1 MSEKRQVVITANI
14 FPGLEAEKSG
24 LVSERSILE
33 PLGVDLVKRPCDT
46 EADVVDA
53 GRDAAALLVG
63 NAPITAEVLSGLPR
77 CLAIVKPSVGV
88 DNIDIDAATAAG
100 VCVANVPDY
109 GTDEVATHA
118 MALLLNAWRYVDAC
132 AADVRAGRWQPR
144 PPYPVQ
150 RSFGRTLGIIGFGR
164 IGRSVAQKAGG
175 FGWRLLAWDPYVDE
189 SEMRRRGVEAAD
201 FDTLLA
207 ESDFVSLHLP
217 LTEETHY
224 LIDTDALAKMKPSAI
239 LVNTARGGVVDS
251 DALYRA
257 VESGQ
262 IAGAALDVVD
272 VEPPPQDHP
281 LHRTE
286 RILVTA
292 HVAWY
297 SKQAFEDLRVKAV
310 QEVARVLQG
319 ELPVNLLNPEVKP
332 RFEVRGAV

>member
-1 MSEKRQVVITANI
+1 MSGKRQVVITANI
-14 FPGLEAEKSG
+14 FPGPVAEKAG
-24 LVSERSILE
+24 LDVEKSILA
-33 PLGVDLVKRPCDT
+33 PLGIDLVKRACST
-46 EADVVDA
+46 EAELVEA
-53 GRDAAALLVG
+53 GKEAVALLVG
-63 NAPITAEVLSGLPR
+63 NVPITAEVLSQLPR

-88 DNIDIDAATAAG
+88 DNIDVDAATAAG
-100 VCVANVPDY
+100 VYVVNVPDY

-118 MALLLNAWRYVDAC
+118 MALLLNAIRHIDAC
-132 AADVRAGRWQPR
+132 AADVRAGVWQPK
-144 PPYPVQ
+144 PPYPVR

-164 IGRSVAQKAGG
+164 IGRSVAQKATG

-189 SEMRRRGVEAAD
+189 SEMRGRGVEATD

-207 ESDFVSLHLP
+207 ESDLVTLHLP

-224 LIDTDALAKMKPSAI
+224 LIDATALAKMKPTAI

-262 IAGAALDVVD
+262 IEGAALDVVD
-272 VEPPPQDHP
+272 VEPPPPDHP
-281 LHRTE
+281 LHRTD

-297 SKQAFEDLRVKAV
+297 SQQAFEDLRVKAV
-310 QEVARVLQG
+310 EEVARVLRG
-319 ELPVNLLNPEVKP
+319 ELPLNLLNPNVQPKT
-332 RFEVRGAV
+332 VS